1 MTATFCLGFRIR
13 SKVYIQIH
21 NCLKISI
28 DIDNY
33 GNYIHTNIVNLT
45 ITYIDNIIDD
55 IIGILIMIKFKMQ
68 MNIIIKVE
76 SDA

>member
-1 MTATFCLGFRIR
+1 MEI
-13 SKVYIQIH
+13 I
-21 NCLKISI
+21 
-28 DIDNY
+28 
-33 GNYIHTNIVNLT
+33 YIHTNIVNLT
-45 ITYIDNIIDD
+45 ITYIENIIDD